1 MTTEQY
7 FKNLQPPVRPVDVI
21 LDTDTYNEI
30 DDQFAI
36 AYLLRSEGLNV
47 KGICAAPFSN
57 SKAAGPE
64 EGMEK
69 SYDEI
74 MKILSLMGKEEMKQK
89 VYHGSKAY
97 LPDEKTPVMSDAAMF
112 MAEEAKK
119 YTSENPLY
127 IVAIGAIT
135 NVASA
140 ILLNPGMIETT
151 VVVWL
156 GGHAHHWPHNRE
168 FNLEQDVA
176 GARVIFGCGVP
187 VVQLPCGG
195 VVDIFYTSRP
205 ELEYWLKGKNAL
217 CDYLAENTI
226 QEAES
231 YAAGKPWT
239 RVIWDV
245 TAVAWLLN
253 KDNRFMRM
261 ELRHSPIPEYDDRW
275 AFDHGRHLMA
285 YAAQIYRDRLF
296 EDLFRKLAG
305 G

>member
-1 MTTEQY
+1 MPYIDPYERFDVGVYPLILTILHTKGVLMKKLILFVLIIAMTIPTVHSSAVGG
-7 FKNLQPPVRPVDVI
+7 KIIVDVNVNKCV
-21 LDTDTYNEI
+21 LDTDCGVELNWNYDNLGI
-30 DDQFAI
+30 YRS
-36 AYLLRSEGLNV
+36 AYVVN
-47 KGICAAPFSN
+47 N
-57 SKAAGPE
+57 S
-64 EGMEK
+64 
-69 SYDEI
+69 D
-74 MKILSLMGKEEMKQK
+74 
-89 VYHGSKAY
+89 
-97 LPDEKTPVMSDAAMF
+97 
-112 MAEEAKK
+112 
-119 YTSENPLY
+119 Y
-127 IVAIGAIT
+127 IVASFEE
-135 NVASA
+135 NVSYD
-140 ILLNPGMIETT
+140 
-151 VVVWL
+151 
-156 GGHAHHWPHNRE
+156 PHISYE

-187 VVQLPCGG
+187 VVQLPCSG

-239 RVIWDV
+239 RAIWDV